1 MRAERRGVGGGGA
14 RWWQERTGAE
24 GRSWVK
30 WGRGGRHGAGGM
42 QPACWLL
49 ARAGAGAA
57 AAARR
62 GAARWLARGPQGA
75 VRRGGQCGRHVSH
88 VSQAVLH
95 AKPAAR
101 RRRQPLC
108 LVEVSVRRPKLG
120 MPGPAP
126 LHCPRGAGTRAALGC
141 RARRASCS
149 ALADQHALAWRTPA
163 GPQPAAP
170 VVRVD
175 QHQPVPRTRHS
186 KCSRVG
192 PPRLRAW
199 RVCACA
205 SPPSAGGPRTR
216 VRISV
221 CVSGSRPRLRSAAQR
236 GAACSPSNAGGRASQ
251 LAS

>member
-1 MRAERRGVGGGGA
+1 MGA
-14 RWWQERTGAE
+14 RRAAW
-24 GRSWVK
+24 
-30 WGRGGRHGAGGM
+30 GGRHA
-42 QPACWLL
+42 ACML
-49 ARAGAGAA
+49 AASSCRCGCSCCGAA
-57 AAARR
+57 RGGTLAGTRAAGR
-62 GAARWLARGPQGA
+62 GAA
-75 VRRGGQCGRHVSH
+75 GGQCGRHVSH

-141 RARRASCS
+141 RAQPASCS
-149 ALADQHALAWRTPA
+149 ALADQHALNGGHRL
-163 GPQPAAP
+163 GRSQLAAP

-236 GAACSPSNAGGRASQ
+236 GAACSPSNAGGRAS
-251 LAS
+251 